1 MVEQWR
7 EHSLKMSSKPAGG
20 DLGEDTSSV
29 LTKRFARLFT
39 AAMFTRYGWALRTF
53 LNLDTDVIIQL
64 EGPSTLSNRVMPIY

>member
-1 MVEQWR
+1 
-7 EHSLKMSSKPAGG
+7 MSSKTDGG

-39 AAMFTRYGWALRTF
+39 AAMFTRYGWALRIF
-53 LNLDTDVIIQL
+53 LNLDVVVIIPL